1 MIITHVATRLEA
13 WTTYMSVITAAALHR
28 TAELIAYQQLIL
40 TANCQFLPSAWLE
53 YDRQLR
59 MLVAQ

>member
-1 MIITHVATRLEA
+1 
-13 WTTYMSVITAAALHR
+13 MSVITAAALHR

-40 TANCQFLPSAWLE
+40 TANCQFFPSAWLE

>member
-1 MIITHVATRLEA
+1 
-13 WTTYMSVITAAALHR
+13 MSVITAAALHR

-40 TANCQFLPSAWLE
+40 TANRQFFPSAWLE